1 MSSGNKFSITTKKI
15 RLRISGGLTKRTGVW
30 PITHLINQVSSGKM
44 FKNGLNVK
52 AQVQEQRIQ
61 TIFANGDCLLPQVKA
76 SLRYCRQ
83 ELQVFCSW
91 AGSDGECHGLN
102 FRCGWDGK
110 SYMPLS
116 TCEELSSLV
125 AFYALVYQWHQEFKG
140 FALLKISAKLFHF
153 QHRHPGG
160 NVRHNC
166 SVLLRVSNSR
176 AWKTLSENR
185 RPFSAQG
192 F

>member
-1 MSSGNKFSITTKKI
+1 MC
-15 RLRISGGLTKRTGVW
+15 LRINAGLTRRRTGIW
-30 PITHLINQVSSGKM
+30 PITHLINEVSSGKIL
-44 FKNGLNVK
+44 KNELNVK
-52 AQVQEQRIQ
+52 AHLQEQRIQ

-76 SLRYCRQ
+76 SLRHCLQ
-83 ELQVFCSW
+83 GSQVFCSW
-91 AGSDGECHGLN
+91 AGSDGECHHGLN
-102 FRCGWDGK
+102 FKCGWDGE

-116 TCEELSSLV
+116 TCEELSSLI
-125 AFYALVYQWHQEFKG
+125 AFYALVYQWHQEFKH
-140 FALLKISAKLFHF
+140 FALLKLSAKLFHF

-166 SVLLRVSNSR
+166 SVLLWASNSR
-176 AWKTLSENR
+176 AWKTLSENW